1 MLIGPNAAIV
11 LDRGVRSTYMANVY
25 DFYKPD
31 LNSEYPYV
39 DGPLSNQCYLQAL
52 DQCYNVYFDKVN
64 RLHGQCRSND
74 SKQIQLQDYDAI
86 LFHAPYCKLV
96 QKSVA
101 RLHLL
106 NSVRT
111 DSLDGPLQKYRYILC
126 FSPLFFNVLIF
137 FSLFQRR

>member
-64 RLHGQCRSND
+64 RLHGQDETD
-74 SKQIQLQDYDAI
+74 SGKKPTQIQLGHYDAI

-111 DSLDGPLQKYRYILC
+111 KGLDGALQKYRYVIR
-126 FSPLFFNVLIF
+126 FVLMKH
-137 FSLFQRR
+137 S